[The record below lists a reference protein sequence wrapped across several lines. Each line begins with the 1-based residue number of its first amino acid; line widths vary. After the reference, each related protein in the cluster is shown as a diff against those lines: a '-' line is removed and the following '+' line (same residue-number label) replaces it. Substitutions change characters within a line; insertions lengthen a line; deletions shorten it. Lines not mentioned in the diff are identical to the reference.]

1 MPQIPLYEQQVRISD
16 EQAGVKYDASAE
28 IEGLRQQEQTGKII
42 ADFGE
47 AFQAKYDKLEKE
59 AAEADYEV
67 QLNKFKKDLV
77 DRKAEA
83 MQNGTHFADIE
94 SEVIQPG
101 IDNFRSQLES
111 RNYPKSSMN
120 RFVQRFA
127 LEEQDLIAGERLDR
141 LKLQS
146 SEHVTSIKESAFAQ
160 MRGTDEQYQQGLDS
174 INNLQTSGYI
184 TAEQAMEF
192 VDEGT
197 QAMLKS
203 QISTLTDMNELDEIK
218 TSDKYNK
225 LSSFGQAE
233 VDGAIATRKSQVTSE
248 VMSVETRALETALKS
263 GKLTVD
269 AIERSNLPTALQ
281 DTYKTLLE
289 EERFT
294 EELDYKSRVAI
305 VDLDKLGKRIQ
316 NFFMGEFKGSSRKE
330 FESIWQEINDFD
342 NQIPPLV
349 RNNLNDILIDTM
361 ANTDENA
368 LMWKDTPF
376 AEAFLPEVRD
386 AFALLADQY
395 DEATANMPAG
405 TADYNFL
412 TAWQTLYDYAIDGQ
426 RQLRESAK
434 LEDQPR
440 RTGKA
445 RFAQVKQIERLAEE
459 TKIDLSP
466 EGLRNQVNIALT
478 EVRKTSAR
486 FTFNKIL
493 GITRIGQP
501 TDFQLEQEVNEAIEG
516 SQ

>member
-1 MPQIPLYEQQVRISD
+1 MPQIPLYEQQVRVSD

-67 QLNKFKKDLV
+67 QLNKFKNDLV

-94 SEVIQPG
+94 SEVIQPE
-101 IDNFRSQLES
+101 IESFRSQLES
-111 RNYPKSSMN
+111 RRYPKSSMN

-160 MRGTDEQYQQGLDS
+160 MRGTNEQYQQGLDS
-174 INNLQTSGYI
+174 ISNLQTSGYI

-203 QISTLTDMNELDEIK
+203 QISTLIEIDELDQIK
-218 TSDKYNK
+218 TSDKYDK
-225 LSSFGQAE
+225 LSSFGKAE
-233 VDGAIATRKSQVTSE
+233 IDGAISTRKSQVTSE
-248 VMSVETRALETALKS
+248 VMSVETRALETALKA
-263 GKLTVD
+263 GNLTVD
-269 AIERSNLPTALQ
+269 AIDRSNLPVALQ
-281 DTYKTLLE
+281 NTYRTKLE
-289 EERFT
+289 LARST
-294 EELDYKSRVAI
+294 EELTYKATDATVN
-305 VDLDKLGKRIQ
+305 LDQLGQRIN
-316 NFFMGEFKGSSRKE
+316 NFFMGDFKGASKKE

-342 NQIPPLV
+342 NGIPPLV

-361 ANTDENA
+361 SNTDENA

-405 TADYNFL
+405 IADYDFL
-412 TAWQTLYDYAIDGQ
+412 DAWQTLYDYAIDGQ
-426 RQLRESAK
+426 RQIRESAK
-434 LEDQPR
+434 TP
-440 RTGKA
+440 RTGRDKINIA
-445 RFAQVKQIERLAEE
+445 RAQQESQI
-459 TKIDLSP
+459 DFSP
-466 EGLRNQVNIALT
+466 EGLRNQINIALSN
-478 EVRKTSAR
+478 VRKKSAN

-501 TDFQLEQEVNEAIEG
+501 TDYEVEQEVNQALAAEG
-516 SQ
+516 